1 MHYPI
6 PPDPPPGCPECGDDI
21 VEVGDHVRC
30 DPFMEAAK
38 SLADKNGSVS
48 LAELFMIREA
58 LASTRMERE

>member
-30 DPFMEAAK
+30 EYCEWSIHK
-38 SLADKNGSVS
+38 ENY
-48 LAELFMIREA
+48 
-58 LASTRMERE
+58 